1 MVLFHLSTLQ
11 IECTM
16 FFQENPY
23 TFETLDGLSI
33 RLGRNQEDLRP
44 VLENLVSNSILEII
58 GTGERAI
65 YRYIQPQLMDIG
77 EGEAWDGM

>member
-1 MVLFHLSTLQ
+1 MVSFHLNPLQ

-33 RLGRNQEDLRP
+33 RLGRNLEDLRP
-44 VLENLVSNSILEII
+44 ILDILVRNSILEVI
-58 GTGERAI
+58 GTDDRAI
-65 YRYIQPQLMDIG
+65 YRYVQPLSIEIQ
-77 EGEAWDGM
+77 EGVTWNEM